1 MSKRKEPIRMKIGSL
16 EHTCKCTACGKPNN
30 KETKEFYDMKIGDDL
45 IIHLCY
51 DCMDLMFTKTLKATV
66 QYQGK
71 LKTPNKNIRR

>member
-1 MSKRKEPIRMKIGSL
+1 MSKRIEPIQMRIGGIK
-16 EHTCKCTACGKPNN
+16 HTCKCTACGKSSS

-51 DCMDLMFTKTLKATV
+51 DCMDLMFIKTLKATV

-71 LKTPNKNIRR
+71 LKAPNKNIRR